1 MQEVEIGSLLRDI
14 TDELKSLV
22 EINTTQTEK
31 IIENTRVINSLF
43 NRQMALEKAITTT
56 MKPSEREVF
65 NTIFENSLRERMA

>member
-65 NTIFENSLRERMA
+65 NTIFESSLKERMA